1 MELDYGQ
8 FVDLSNMTKAKR
20 EELFPILKT
29 KGWCNNYKKFY
40 ILFRYPYGRYF
51 GEIDEEDDYY
61 DGYANDYDDRYKWIE
76 YLKDDGVT
84 QQVSIDDI
92 GEL

>member
-8 FVDLSNMTKAKR
+8 FVDLSNMTKNKR

-40 ILFRYPYGRYF
+40 ILCIYPYERYY
-51 GEIDEEDDYY
+51 GETDEEDDYY
-61 DGYANDYDDRYKWIE
+61 DGFAYDYDERYKWLE

-84 QQVSIDDI
+84 QQVFINDI

>member
-29 KGWCNNYKKFY
+29 KGGCGNYKKFY
-40 ILFRYPYGRYF
+40 ILFKYPYGRYA
-51 GEIDEEDDYY
+51 EETDDEGDNY
-61 DGYANDYDDRYKWIE
+61 DGYASDYDERYKWIK